1 MKLYHVLIVALLVLL
16 GAVYA
21 QQQSLTVYTGRGQ
34 GLVEPLVKQFE
45 AETGIK
51 VNVRYG
57 RDAEILAA
65 LQEEG
70 SRSPADIFWANTA
83 GALGIASE
91 RGLFIRL
98 GDSITR
104 VPVSFVPASR
114 QWVPLTVRLRV
125 VAYNPAKVKPEDLP
139 KSILELPKLTQFK
152 GRIGWTPTYS
162 SFQDMIAAMVLQ
174 HGEARTRQ
182 WLSEMKALEPKAY
195 ASNPA
200 MMEAIRSGEIDLGST
215 NHYYIQRF
223 VRAGQQIGTYYFADG
238 DAGGL
243 ALVTGAGILK
253 TSKNIAAANRLLLWL
268 LSPKGQQFFA
278 SEIIEYPVAR
288 GVVLSGNL
296 LPLNQAL
303 AKSPKLDFEKLP
315 LDTALR
321 LLREAG
327 LL

>member
-1 MKLYHVLIVALLVLL
+1 MRKYPVLVTVLL
-16 GAVYA
+16 AVLGLAQA

-70 SRSPADIFWANTA
+70 NRSPADIFWANTA
-83 GALGIASE
+83 GALGAASE
-91 RGLFIRL
+91 RGLLVRL
-98 GDSITR
+98 GDAVTR
-104 VPVSFVPASR
+104 VPSYFVPASR
-114 QWVPLTVRLRV
+114 LWVPLTIRLRV
-125 VAYNPAKVKPEDLP
+125 LAYNPNRVKPEGLP
-139 KSILELPKLTQFK
+139 KSIMDLPKLTQYK

-162 SFQDMIAAMVLQ
+162 SFQDMIAAMVVQ
-174 HGEARTRQ
+174 FGEARTRM
-182 WLSEMKALEPKAY
+182 WLSEMKALEPKSY

-200 MMEAIRSGEIDLGST
+200 MMEAIRAGEIDLGST
-215 NHYYIQRF
+215 NHYYIQRY
-223 VRAGQQIGTYYFADG
+223 VRAGQPIGTYYFADG
-238 DAGGL
+238 DVGGL

-253 TSKNIAAANRLLLWL
+253 TSKNPASANRFLLWL

-278 SEIIEYPVAR
+278 SEVIEYPVAK
-288 GVVLSGNL
+288 GVVLTSNL
-296 LPLNQAL
+296 LPINQAV
-303 AKSPKLDFEKLP
+303 AKSPKIDFEKLP
-315 LDTALR
+315 LDTALK

>member
-1 MKLYHVLIVALLVLL
+1 MRKKAVLATALLALL
-16 GAVYA
+16 GLAQA

-70 SRSPADIFWANTA
+70 SRSPADVFWANTA
-83 GALGIASE
+83 GALGVASE
-91 RGLFIRL
+91 RGLLVRL
-98 GDSITR
+98 GETITR
-104 VPVSFVPASR
+104 TPAYFVPASR
-114 QWVPLTVRLRV
+114 LWVPLTVRLRV
-125 VAYNPAKVKPEDLP
+125 LAYDPNRVKPEELP
-139 KSILELPKLTQFK
+139 KSIMDLPKLTKYK

-162 SFQDMIAAMVLQ
+162 SFQDMIAAMVTQ
-174 HGEARTRQ
+174 YGEARTRQ
-182 WLSEMKALEPKAY
+182 WIADMKALEPKAY

-200 MMEAIRSGEIDLGST
+200 MMEAIRAGEIDLGST
-215 NHYYIQRF
+215 NHYYIQR
-223 VRAGQQIGTYYFADG
+223 VARAGQRIATYYFADG
-238 DAGGL
+238 DVGGL

-253 TSKNIAAANRLLLWL
+253 TSKNLAAANRFLLWL

-278 SEIIEYPVAR
+278 SEIIEYPVTQ
-288 GVVLSGNL
+288 GVVLSSSL
-296 LPLNQAL
+296 LPINQAV
-303 AKSPKLDFEKLP
+303 AKSPKVDFEKLP
-315 LDTALR
+315 LDTALK

>member
-1 MKLYHVLIVALLVLL
+1 MRKYPVLATVLL
-16 GAVYA
+16 GVLGLAQA

-70 SRSPADIFWANTA
+70 NRSPADIFWANTA
-83 GALGIASE
+83 GALGAASE
-91 RGLFIRL
+91 RGLLVRL
-98 GDSITR
+98 GDAVTR
-104 VPVSFVPASR
+104 VPSYFVPASR
-114 QWVPLTVRLRV
+114 LWVPLTIRLRV
-125 VAYNPAKVKPEDLP
+125 LAYNPNRVKPEDLP
-139 KSILELPKLTQFK
+139 KSIMDLPKLTQYK

-162 SFQDMIAAMVLQ
+162 SFQDMIAAMVVQ
-174 HGEARTRQ
+174 FGEARTRM
-182 WLSEMKALEPKAY
+182 WLSEMKALEPKSY

-200 MMEAIRSGEIDLGST
+200 MMEAIRAGEIDLGST
-215 NHYYIQRF
+215 NHYYIQRY
-223 VRAGQQIGTYYFADG
+223 VRAGQPIGTYYFADG
-238 DAGGL
+238 DVGNL

-253 TSKNIAAANRLLLWL
+253 TSKNPASANRFLLWL

-278 SEIIEYPVAR
+278 SEVIEYPVAK
-288 GVVLSGNL
+288 GVVLTSNL
-296 LPLNQAL
+296 LPINQAV
-303 AKSPKLDFEKLP
+303 AKSPKIDFEKLP
-315 LDTALR
+315 LDTALK

>member
-1 MKLYHVLIVALLVLL
+1 MVTALLALL
-16 GAVYA
+16 GFAQA

-70 SRSPADIFWANTA
+70 TRSPADIFWANTA
-83 GALGIASE
+83 GALGVASE

-104 VPVSFVPASR
+104 VPTSFVPASR
-114 QWVPLTVRLRV
+114 QWVPLTIRLRV
-125 VAYNPAKVKPEDLP
+125 LAYNPSRVKPEDLP
-139 KSILELPKLTQFK
+139 KSIMDLPRLTQYK

-162 SFQDMIAAMVLQ
+162 SFQDMIAAMVAQ
-174 HGEARTRQ
+174 FGEARTRQ

-200 MMEAIRSGEIDLGST
+200 MMEAIRAGEIDLGST

-223 VRAGQQIGTYYFADG
+223 VRAGQAIGTYYFADG
-238 DAGGL
+238 DVGSL
-243 ALVTGAGILK
+243 ALITGAGILK
-253 TSKNIAAANRLLLWL
+253 TNKNLSAANRFLLWL
-268 LSPKGQQFFA
+268 LSPKGQQFFT
-278 SEIIEYPVAR
+278 SEIAEYPVAR
-288 GVVLSGNL
+288 GIVLSPNL
-296 LPLNQAL
+296 LPLNQAV
-303 AKSPKLDFEKLP
+303 AKSPKVDFEKLP
-315 LDTALR
+315 LDTALK

>member
-1 MKLYHVLIVALLVLL
+1 MNKYRVLVFATLALWGL
-16 GAVYA
+16 A
-21 QQQSLTVYTGRGQ
+21 QAQPQSLTLYTGRGQ

-70 SRSPADIFWANTA
+70 RRSPADIFWANTA
-83 GALGIASE
+83 GALGVASE

-104 VPVSFVPASR
+104 IPTNFVPASR
-114 QWVPLTVRLRV
+114 QWVPLTMRLRV
-125 VAYNPAKVKPEDLP
+125 VGYNPARVKPEDLP
-139 KSILELPKLTQFK
+139 KSIMDMPKLTQYK

-162 SFQDMIAAMVLQ
+162 SFQDMIAAMIAL

-182 WLSEMKALEPKAY
+182 WLTEMKALEPKAY

-223 VRAGQQIGTYYFADG
+223 VRAGQPIGTYYFADG
-238 DAGGL
+238 DVGGL

-253 TSKNIAAANRLLLWL
+253 TNKNPAAANRFLLWL

-288 GVVLSGNL
+288 GIVLTSNL
-296 LPLNQAL
+296 LPLNQAI
-303 AKSPKLDFEKLP
+303 AKSPKVDFEKLP
-315 LDTALR
+315 LDAALK

>member
-1 MKLYHVLIVALLVLL
+1 VRRYPILTVALIALFAL
-16 GAVYA
+16 AQA

-70 SRSPADIFWANTA
+70 TRSPADVFWANTA
-83 GALGIASE
+83 GALGAASE

-98 GDSITR
+98 GDTVTR
-104 VPVSFVPASR
+104 IPNEFVPASR

-125 VAYNPAKVKPEDLP
+125 LAYNPGRVKPEGLP
-139 KSILELPKLTQFK
+139 KSILDLPKLTQYK

-162 SFQDMIAAMVLQ
+162 NFQDMIAAMVVQ
-174 HGEARTRQ
+174 HGEARARQ

-195 ASNPA
+195 ASNTA

-238 DAGGL
+238 DVGGL

-253 TSKNIAAANRLLLWL
+253 TSKNLAAANRFLLWL

-278 SEIIEYPVAR
+278 SEIIEYPVA
-288 GVVLSGNL
+288 GNVVISSSL
-296 LPLNQAL
+296 LPFNQAV
-303 AKSPKLDFEKLP
+303 AKSPKVDFEKLP
-315 LDTALR
+315 LDTALK

>member
-1 MKLYHVLIVALLVLL
+1 MRKYPVLVTVLL
-16 GAVYA
+16 AVLGLA
-21 QQQSLTVYTGRGQ
+21 QAQQSLTVYTGRGQ

-70 SRSPADIFWANTA
+70 NRSPADIFWANTA
-83 GALGIASE
+83 GALGAASE
-91 RGLFIRL
+91 RGLLVRL
-98 GDSITR
+98 GDAVTR
-104 VPVSFVPASR
+104 VPSYFVPASR
-114 QWVPLTVRLRV
+114 LWVPLTIRLRV
-125 VAYNPAKVKPEDLP
+125 LAYNPNRVKPEGLP
-139 KSILELPKLTQFK
+139 KSIMDLPKLTQYK

-162 SFQDMIAAMVLQ
+162 SFQDMIAAMVVQ
-174 HGEARTRQ
+174 FGEARTRM
-182 WLSEMKALEPKAY
+182 WLSEMKALEPKSY

-200 MMEAIRSGEIDLGST
+200 MMEAIRAGEIDLGST
-215 NHYYIQRF
+215 NHYYIQRY
-223 VRAGQQIGTYYFADG
+223 VRAGQPIGTYYFADG
-238 DAGGL
+238 DVGGL

-253 TSKNIAAANRLLLWL
+253 TSKNPASANRFLLWL

-278 SEIIEYPVAR
+278 SEVIEYPVAK
-288 GVVLSGNL
+288 GVVLTSNL
-296 LPLNQAL
+296 LPINQAV
-303 AKSPKLDFEKLP
+303 AKSPKIDFEKLP
-315 LDTALR
+315 LDTALK

>member
-1 MKLYHVLIVALLVLL
+1 VKKYHALIFAVLTLL
-16 GAVYA
+16 GLAQA

-83 GALGIASE
+83 GALGVASE

-98 GDSITR
+98 GDSVTR
-104 VPVSFVPASR
+104 VPTNFVPASR
-114 QWVPLTVRLRV
+114 QWVPLTMRLRV
-125 VAYNPAKVKPEDLP
+125 IGFNPARVKLEDLP
-139 KSILELPKLTQFK
+139 RSIMDMPRLTQYR

-162 SFQDMIAAMVLQ
+162 SFQDMIAAMVMQ
-174 HGEARTRQ
+174 FGEARTRQ
-182 WLSEMKALEPKAY
+182 WLVEMRALEPKSY
-195 ASNPA
+195 TSNPA

-223 VRAGQQIGTYYFADG
+223 VRAGQPIGTYYFADG
-238 DAGGL
+238 DVGGL
-243 ALVTGAGILK
+243 ALVTGAGILR
-253 TSKNIAAANRLLLWL
+253 THKNLTAANRFLLWL
-268 LSPKGQQFFA
+268 LSPKGQQFFT

-288 GVVLSGNL
+288 GIVLTSNL
-296 LPLNQAL
+296 LPIAQAV
-303 AKSPKLDFEKLP
+303 AKSPRVDFEKLP
-315 LDTALR
+315 LGTALR